1 MYSDI
6 EIRLDNMSE
15 NLTNFG
21 HETRNLHEKIIKNIS
36 EASNVVLEQN
46 YPPDVTNKLE
56 LKEAD
61 QNSYETLKDLNLEK
75 ENLHE
80 NIMDSFSQFLE
91 ITIEC

>member
-1 MYSDI
+1 
-6 EIRLDNMSE
+6 MSE

-61 QNSYETLKDLNLEK
+61 QNSSETLKDLNLEK

-80 NIMDSFSQFLE
+80 NIMDRFSQLLE

>member
-1 MYSDI
+1 
-6 EIRLDNMSE
+6 MSE

-61 QNSYETLKDLNLEK
+61 QNSSEMLKDLNLEK

-80 NIMDSFSQFLE
+80 NIMDSFSQLLE